1 MFNGLPPG
9 PTAFLET
16 LARPK
21 AKVASLWLNL
31 ALCKEVTHSRH
42 DRWGSGLGRTEAT
55 SLDLRRPPRIGL
67 SFSLSY
73 LVPESLQPL
82 GFQQTYDFL
91 GKMHRVEEAAQG
103 SHRCRFR
110 SGLGPPQ
117 R

>member
-21 AKVASLWLNL
+21 AKVASLWLSL

-42 DRWGSGLGRTEAT
+42 DRWGSGLGRAEAT
-55 SLDLRRPPRIGL
+55 SPDLQRPPRIEL
-67 SFSLSY
+67 SFSLSC

-82 GFQQTYDFL
+82 GFQQTYNFL
-91 GKMHRVEEAAQG
+91 GKTHRVEESAQG
-103 SHRCRFR
+103 SHGCRFR
-110 SGLGPPQ
+110 TGLAPQ